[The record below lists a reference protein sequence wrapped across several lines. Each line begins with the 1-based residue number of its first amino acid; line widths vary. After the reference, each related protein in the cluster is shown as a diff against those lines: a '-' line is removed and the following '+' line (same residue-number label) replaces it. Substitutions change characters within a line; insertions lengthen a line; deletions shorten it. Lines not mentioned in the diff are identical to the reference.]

1 VLLITGP
8 VGVGKTAVAFE
19 VSELL
24 EAKGIPHAV
33 VDMDGLTGCFPRPPQ
48 DRFHNELGFRNLAA
62 VWANYRAAGA
72 SRLVLARVIET
83 RSELDAYRA
92 AVPSAAIVVVRL
104 KAPVSDLAA
113 RVRQREVGS
122 GLARHLSRAAELAEL
137 MEREQ
142 VEDYLVETGG
152 RAVAEIAQEILNRSQ
167 WLKQ

>member
-8 VGVGKTAVAFE
+8 VGVGKTTVAFE

-24 EAKGIPHAV
+24 EAEGIPHAV
-33 VDMDGLTGCFPRPPQ
+33 VDMDGLTWCFPRPPQ
-48 DRFHNELGFRNLAA
+48 DRLRNLAA

-83 RSELDAYRA
+83 RSQLDAYRA
-92 AVPSAAIVVVRL
+92 AVPSATIVVVRL
-104 KAPVSDLAA
+104 KAPLAVLAA
-113 RVRQREVGS
+113 RIRQREVGS

-137 MEREQ
+137 MERER
-142 VEDYLVETGG
+142 VEDYLVETAG